1 MEKSLLLLLI
11 TCLTVSCKKD
21 TLTLISGTDTSN
33 NEIQTLTENAL
44 SFKREI
50 EESTFSDF
58 LELDVVVKVKETNK
72 YKK

>member
-1 MEKSLLLLLI
+1 M
-11 TCLTVSCKKD
+11 SCKKD